1 MWSRRVGRTV
11 VDWPV
16 VKGGHLSTLN
26 VEHYSNRRDL
36 AEVSVQR

>member
-1 MWSRRVGRTV
+1 MV
-11 VDWPV
+11 VDWPA

-36 AEVSVQR
+36 AKMSVPR